1 MNKNNI
7 LNNLKTLD
15 DLNIQLREQDTVLYW
30 EIDKSTSNIINIL
43 NKEYSPVFTKNI
55 INNNLD
61 NIQEVVSEIEL
72 FNTKLSE
79 KMTLIVDNIRQE
91 VRKQ

>member
-1 MNKNNI
+1 MNKNTI

-15 DLNIQLREQDTVLYW
+15 DLNIQLRQQDTVLYW

-72 FNTKLSE
+72 FNTKLST
-79 KMTLIVDNIRQE
+79 KMTLIVDKIRQE

>member
-1 MNKNNI
+1 MNKNTI

-72 FNTKLSE
+72 FNTKLST
-79 KMTLIVDNIRQE
+79 KMTLIVDKIRQE

>member
-72 FNTKLSE
+72 FNTKRSE

>member
-72 FNTKLSE
+72 FNTKLST

>member
-1 MNKNNI
+1 MNKNTI

-15 DLNIQLREQDTVLYW
+15 DLNIQLRQQDTVLYW

-72 FNTKLSE
+72 FNTKLST
-79 KMTLIVDNIRQE
+79 KMTLIVDKIRKE

>member
-72 FNTKLSE
+72 FNTKLST
-79 KMTLIVDNIRQE
+79 KMNDIVDNIRQE

>member
-7 LNNLKTLD
+7 LNTLKTLD

-43 NKEYSPVFTKNI
+43 DKNYDSLLTKNV

-61 NIQEVVSEIEL
+61 TIQEVVSEVNL
-72 FNTKLSE
+72 FNTKLST
-79 KMTLIVDNIRQE
+79 KMNDIVDNIRQE

>member
-1 MNKNNI
+1 MNKNTI

-15 DLNIQLREQDTVLYW
+15 DLNIQLRQQDTVLYW

-43 NKEYSPVFTKNI
+43 NKEYSQVFTKNI

-72 FNTKLSE
+72 FNTKLST
-79 KMTLIVDNIRQE
+79 KMTLLVDKIRKE

>member
-7 LNNLKTLD
+7 LNNLKILD

-43 NKEYSPVFTKNI
+43 EKNHTIILTRNI

-61 NIQEVVSEIEL
+61 AIQEVVSEIEL
-72 FNTKLSE
+72 FNTKLST
-79 KMTLIVDNIRQE
+79 KMTLFVDNIRQE